1 MKFSETN
8 SKIAPALVK
17 SWAEI
22 DTPKY
27 NSKVSVKTKTGG
39 SYTFEYTDLNGI
51 LAEAKRIFKENGIAI
66 MQNSYTEIA
75 ESGKYATVE
84 TLLIHSSGEF
94 AQSEP
99 LRFPIANSMQ
109 DFGGQLTYMKRYSL
123 SAMLGIATEKDDD
136 ANGASG
142 NEYTH
147 EKTKS
152 DANTNG
158 ITPAQIKALGAKVGN
173 VAKLNEQDQAAV
185 YQSAAGHFKINK
197 TAKELTKAEASKI
210 IDYLATLEG

>member
-1 MKFSETN
+1 MIFSETN

-17 SWAEI
+17 AWAEI
-22 DTPKY
+22 ETPKY

-51 LAEAKRIFKENGIAI
+51 LVEAKNVFKENGIAI

-75 ESGKYATVE
+75 EGAKYATVE
-84 TLLIHSSGEF
+84 TLLIHSSGEY
-94 AQSEP
+94 AKSEP
-99 LRFPIANSMQ
+99 LRYPIANSMQ

-142 NEYTH
+142 NAYTH

-152 DANTNG
+152 D
-158 ITPAQIKALGAKVGN
+158 TPSNLISAAQIKALGAKVGN
-173 VAKLNEQDQAAV
+173 ISKANGQDQAAV
-185 YQSAAGHFKINK
+185 YASACKHFGINK
-197 TAKELTKAEASKI
+197 ATKELTKAEASKI
-210 IDYLATLEG
+210 IDYLAQLEG